1 MSLVNKEAPQP
12 ILNRKAVGLKN
23 WGIKLKNPTRS
34 LKWDSFSK
42 CKYIPH
48 NVQGSYLRERKKS
61 VRLDALFRMV
71 NYGARNTNTMP

>member
-12 ILNRKAVGLKN
+12 ILNRKAVGLKI
-23 WGIKLKNPTRS
+23 WGVKLKNHTRS

-48 NVQGSYLRERKKS
+48 NVQGSHLRLMMNES
-61 VRLDALFRMV
+61 AWD
-71 NYGARNTNTMP
+71 TNAMT